1 MISDHED
8 TRMKLKVPEKL
19 CSIVALSIAV
29 ILAGCTSYTGTVKPE
44 GMTEVQQPR
53 LDFPETKS
61 IPLNVGLYLGEDLR
75 KYVYERQKTTMTLQ
89 MNVGESVAL
98 VSRQLAAKMF
108 KEVTLVDSLPPYTD
122 GYRPDVEAVV
132 EPEILYFDG
141 DATGTVSGHIEAVV
155 KMRIT
160 TYDLAGKILWQDE
173 AVGKSRSGQ
182 VNLIGTFLTGTE
194 EAGKTAY
201 QAAFNAATRVINN
214 FNDKP
219 PREMYSLME
228 TEKIP
233 TLTNQRN
240 ISNFDMFK
248 EFYEKGQFQFKRKN
262 FHQALRSFKQAES
275 IDPGDLST
283 KFYMGTCLFYL
294 AQKDK
299 AAEKFHQVMK
309 QGPNTQ
315 EAKDSAKWLDLLKK
329 PLKIG
334 TVVLGIGRGDKDPAM
349 MPDENP
355 VNTTIRKS
363 SMYELVS
370 LAELKSPVDVA
381 QTKSLDQFLERSAKK
396 DAVIILYITVTDRTS
411 RIPIQHKSSGEIAD
425 EFSMRLAA
433 KVFSTRKKQKRTEI
447 VITEGTS
454 TLFYKRNQEE
464 DAIKEQLLKRGTE
477 KLILRLL
484 ENDIF

>member
-1 MISDHED
+1 
-8 TRMKLKVPEKL
+8 
-19 CSIVALSIAV
+19 
-29 ILAGCTSYTGTVKPE
+29 
-44 GMTEVQQPR
+44 
-53 LDFPETKS
+53 
-61 IPLNVGLYLGEDLR
+61 
-75 KYVYERQKTTMTLQ
+75 
-89 MNVGESVAL
+89 
-98 VSRQLAAKMF
+98 
-108 KEVTLVDSLPPYTD
+108 
-122 GYRPDVEAVV
+122 
-132 EPEILYFDG
+132 
-141 DATGTVSGHIEAVV
+141 
-155 KMRIT
+155 MRIT
-160 TYDLAGKILWQDE
+160 AYDLAGKILWQDE
-173 AVGKSRSGQ
+173 AVGKGRSGQ

-201 QAAFNAATRVINN
+201 QAVFNAATGVIND

-219 PREMYSLME
+219 PRDLYSLVE

-233 TLTNQRN
+233 TLTNQKN

-248 EFYEKGQFQFKRKN
+248 EYYEKGQFQFKRKN

-275 IDPGDLST
+275 VDPGDLST
-283 KFYMGTCLFYL
+283 KFYVGVCLFYT
-294 AQKDK
+294 AQRDK
-299 AAEKFHQVMK
+299 AVEKFRHVVK

-315 EAKDSAKWLDLLKK
+315 EAKDSAKWLDLLKE

-334 TVVLGIGRGDKDPAM
+334 TVVLGTGRGARDPVM
-349 MPDENP
+349 MPDENL

-363 SMYELVS
+363 SMYEFVN
-370 LAELKSPVDVA
+370 LAELKPPVDVA
-381 QTKSLDQFLERSAKK
+381 QTKNLDQYLEMSAKNG
-396 DAVIILYITVTDRTS
+396 AAIILYITITDRTS

-425 EFSMRLAA
+425 EFSMRLDA

-447 VITEGTS
+447 VVTEGTS